1 MVTIKKESV
10 DAQIYKFV
18 LRGKHLRARLISSPH
33 LRYIFL
39 RRGGWTDRSMVQSRL
54 SGHGGRVLAAPRRL
68 RLAFPDSVR
77 RRPDAATVG
86 RSARSGH
93 QSASSEPANLS
104 LSLSLALSRARRGA
118 RARAAASSR
127 HTRTSTHRNTCRAH
141 ACPPES
147 AHMHTA
153 FPLAP
158 SHPAERPSSSR
169 GDPARRGLHPAHDA
183 RGSPSSWPS
192 LAAAVR
198 SQTSTRQARGVRTY
212 ARTHARN
219 TTDHVQGP
227 RGSFLLFSRPTARSI
242 RSKDTRR
249 RIFGA
254 VHFVLLSLPA
264 LPPFFATASNTLY
277 GIHRSD
283 LVFLA
288 SVHPTSLVERRR
300 GTRSLEFPARVTA
313 ATACACAPFRG
324 DSFREDRACDGDGPR
339 DGKSCTHGASA
350 RASSPWWKGKGCGE
364 LLTVEDHRWRE
375 RLPPMGDDSKGNER
389 RTPGRMEKVAA
400 WRAEGRDIPRPDF
413 ATRVREG
420 GKLMTVAAGGV
431 RLFPYWTL
439 ADQLTVCFFS
449 FFFSKGGGDTLPCA
463 RRTRGGGSRTEQ
475 PGVREWVLL
484 ILACETKGRGVKGT
498 QSCKYNRVRTM
509 GRGRRLWSLGRR
521 RVSLGWDL
529 LFSPPSPF
537 LSSPLLPPFFVLPPS
552 SHFLVAPYTL
562 MDNNSTNELN
572 SYNNE

>member
-1 MVTIKKESV
+1 MIGSNLRFGKSISSPFIDPSPAKDRLSLLLTYVKSNFNSHVVTIKKESV

-118 RARAAASSR
+118 RARRRVLSHTHVRAHIGIRVRARTKSTRVPARERAHAHGLPSRSIPPRRTSLLVARRSCEERSPSSARRERESEFLAVPRGCSAFPNIHEASSR
-127 HTRTSTHRNTCRAH
+127 
-141 ACPPES
+141 CP
-147 AHMHTA
+147 H
-153 FPLAP
+153 
-158 SHPAERPSSSR
+158 
-169 GDPARRGLHPAHDA
+169 
-183 RGSPSSWPS
+183 
-192 LAAAVR
+192 V
-198 SQTSTRQARGVRTY
+198 
-212 ARTHARN
+212 RTHARTQHHRPRSR
-219 TTDHVQGP
+219 TTRILP
-227 RGSFLLFSRPTARSI
+227 PLFSTARSI

-313 ATACACAPFRG
+313 VTACACAPFRG

-350 RASSPWWKGKGCGE
+350 RASSPW
-364 LLTVEDHRWRE
+364 
-375 RLPPMGDDSKGNER
+375 
-389 RTPGRMEKVAA
+389 
-400 WRAEGRDIPRPDF
+400 
-413 ATRVREG
+413 
-420 GKLMTVAAGGV
+420 
-431 RLFPYWTL
+431 
-439 ADQLTVCFFS
+439 
-449 FFFSKGGGDTLPCA
+449 
-463 RRTRGGGSRTEQ
+463 
-475 PGVREWVLL
+475 
-484 ILACETKGRGVKGT
+484 
-498 QSCKYNRVRTM
+498 
-509 GRGRRLWSLGRR
+509 
-521 RVSLGWDL
+521 
-529 LFSPPSPF
+529 
-537 LSSPLLPPFFVLPPS
+537 
-552 SHFLVAPYTL
+552 
-562 MDNNSTNELN
+562 
-572 SYNNE
+572 

>member
-1 MVTIKKESV
+1 MIGSNLRFGKSISSPFIDPSPAKDRLSLLITYVKSNFNSHVVTIKKESI

-18 LRGKHLRARLISSPH
+18 LRGKHLRTRLISSPH

-183 RGSPSSWPS
+183 RGSPSSWLVP
-192 LAAAVR
+192 
-198 SQTSTRQARGVRTY
+198 RGCSAFPNIHEASSRCPHV
-212 ARTHARN
+212 RTHARTQHHRPRSR
-219 TTDHVQGP
+219 TTRILP
-227 RGSFLLFSRPTARSI
+227 PLFSTARSI

-350 RASSPWWKGKGCGE
+350 RASSPW
-364 LLTVEDHRWRE
+364 
-375 RLPPMGDDSKGNER
+375 
-389 RTPGRMEKVAA
+389 
-400 WRAEGRDIPRPDF
+400 
-413 ATRVREG
+413 
-420 GKLMTVAAGGV
+420 
-431 RLFPYWTL
+431 
-439 ADQLTVCFFS
+439 
-449 FFFSKGGGDTLPCA
+449 
-463 RRTRGGGSRTEQ
+463 
-475 PGVREWVLL
+475 
-484 ILACETKGRGVKGT
+484 
-498 QSCKYNRVRTM
+498 
-509 GRGRRLWSLGRR
+509 
-521 RVSLGWDL
+521 
-529 LFSPPSPF
+529 
-537 LSSPLLPPFFVLPPS
+537 
-552 SHFLVAPYTL
+552 
-562 MDNNSTNELN
+562 
-572 SYNNE
+572 

>member
-1 MVTIKKESV
+1 MIGSNLRFGKSISSPFIDPSPAKDRLSLLITYVKSNFNSHVVTIKKESV

-127 HTRTSTHRNTCRAH
+127 HTRTSTHRNTCTRTYVEHTRARQR
-141 ACPPES
+141 ARTC
-147 AHMHTA
+147 T
-153 FPLAP
+153 
-158 SHPAERPSSSR
+158 RPSLS
-169 GDPARRGLHPAHDA
+169 LHPTPPSVPPRRAA
-183 RGSPSSWPS
+183 ILRGEVSIQRTTREGVRVPGSS

-350 RASSPWWKGKGCGE
+350 RASSPW
-364 LLTVEDHRWRE
+364 
-375 RLPPMGDDSKGNER
+375 
-389 RTPGRMEKVAA
+389 
-400 WRAEGRDIPRPDF
+400 
-413 ATRVREG
+413 
-420 GKLMTVAAGGV
+420 
-431 RLFPYWTL
+431 
-439 ADQLTVCFFS
+439 
-449 FFFSKGGGDTLPCA
+449 
-463 RRTRGGGSRTEQ
+463 
-475 PGVREWVLL
+475 
-484 ILACETKGRGVKGT
+484 
-498 QSCKYNRVRTM
+498 
-509 GRGRRLWSLGRR
+509 
-521 RVSLGWDL
+521 
-529 LFSPPSPF
+529 
-537 LSSPLLPPFFVLPPS
+537 
-552 SHFLVAPYTL
+552 
-562 MDNNSTNELN
+562 
-572 SYNNE
+572 

>member
-1 MVTIKKESV
+1 MIGSNLRFGKSISSPFIDPSPAKDRLSLLITYVKSNFNSHVVTIKKESV

-183 RGSPSSWPS
+183 RGSPSSWLVP
-192 LAAAVR
+192 
-198 SQTSTRQARGVRTY
+198 RGCSAFPNIHEASSRCPHV
-212 ARTHARN
+212 RTHARTQHHRPRSR
-219 TTDHVQGP
+219 TTRILPPLFSTDATLDTLQGHAASNLRRGPLRSPLPPRSPSLLRDSEQHIIRDTPLGPRVSRIRAPDLARGEEERNEEPRVSRACHRCNCLCLCSVSRGFVP
-227 RGSFLLFSRPTARSI
+227 RGSCV
-242 RSKDTRR
+242 RR
-249 RIFGA
+249 
-254 VHFVLLSLPA
+254 
-264 LPPFFATASNTLY
+264 
-277 GIHRSD
+277 
-283 LVFLA
+283 
-288 SVHPTSLVERRR
+288 
-300 GTRSLEFPARVTA
+300 
-313 ATACACAPFRG
+313 
-324 DSFREDRACDGDGPR
+324 
-339 DGKSCTHGASA
+339 
-350 RASSPWWKGKGCGE
+350 
-364 LLTVEDHRWRE
+364 
-375 RLPPMGDDSKGNER
+375 
-389 RTPGRMEKVAA
+389 
-400 WRAEGRDIPRPDF
+400 
-413 ATRVREG
+413 
-420 GKLMTVAAGGV
+420 
-431 RLFPYWTL
+431 
-439 ADQLTVCFFS
+439 
-449 FFFSKGGGDTLPCA
+449 
-463 RRTRGGGSRTEQ
+463 
-475 PGVREWVLL
+475 
-484 ILACETKGRGVKGT
+484 
-498 QSCKYNRVRTM
+498 
-509 GRGRRLWSLGRR
+509 
-521 RVSLGWDL
+521 
-529 LFSPPSPF
+529 
-537 LSSPLLPPFFVLPPS
+537 
-552 SHFLVAPYTL
+552 
-562 MDNNSTNELN
+562 
-572 SYNNE
+572 

>member
-1 MVTIKKESV
+1 MIGSNLRFGKSISSPFIDPSPAKDRLSLLITYVKSNFNSHVVTIKKESV

-227 RGSFLLFSRPTARSI
+227 RGSFLLFSRRHARYAPRTRGVESSARST
-242 RSKDTRR
+242 S
-249 RIFGA
+249 FSSPSP
-254 VHFVLLSLPA
+254 LSLPSSRQRA
-264 LPPFFATASNTLY
+264 THYTGYTARTSCFSHPCTRPRSWRGGEERGASSFPRVSPLQLPVLVLRFEGIRSARIVRATVT
-277 GIHRSD
+277 G
-283 LVFLA
+283 LA
-288 SVHPTSLVERRR
+288 TENRARTGRAHGPARR
-300 GTRSLEFPARVTA
+300 GE
-313 ATACACAPFRG
+313 
-324 DSFREDRACDGDGPR
+324 
-339 DGKSCTHGASA
+339 
-350 RASSPWWKGKGCGE
+350 
-364 LLTVEDHRWRE
+364 
-375 RLPPMGDDSKGNER
+375 
-389 RTPGRMEKVAA
+389 
-400 WRAEGRDIPRPDF
+400 
-413 ATRVREG
+413 
-420 GKLMTVAAGGV
+420 
-431 RLFPYWTL
+431 
-439 ADQLTVCFFS
+439 
-449 FFFSKGGGDTLPCA
+449 
-463 RRTRGGGSRTEQ
+463 
-475 PGVREWVLL
+475 
-484 ILACETKGRGVKGT
+484 KGRVVE
-498 QSCKYNRVRTM
+498 SC
-509 GRGRRLWSLGRR
+509 
-521 RVSLGWDL
+521 
-529 LFSPPSPF
+529 
-537 LSSPLLPPFFVLPPS
+537 
-552 SHFLVAPYTL
+552 
-562 MDNNSTNELN
+562 
-572 SYNNE
+572 

>member
-1 MVTIKKESV
+1 MIGSNLRFGKSISSPFIDPSPAKDRLSLLITYVKSNFNSHVVTIKKESV

-93 QSASSEPANLS
+93 QSASSEPAS
-104 LSLSLALSRARRGA
+104 LSPSRSPSRAHVEA
-118 RARAAASSR
+118 RARAPPRPLDTHVRAHIGIR
-127 HTRTSTHRNTCRAH
+127 VEHTRARQRARTC
-141 ACPPES
+141 
-147 AHMHTA
+147 T
-153 FPLAP
+153 
-158 SHPAERPSSSR
+158 RPSLS
-169 GDPARRGLHPAHDA
+169 LHPTPPNVPPRRAA
-183 RGSPSSWPS
+183 ILRGEVSIQRTTREGVRVPGSS

-350 RASSPWWKGKGCGE
+350 RASSPW
-364 LLTVEDHRWRE
+364 
-375 RLPPMGDDSKGNER
+375 
-389 RTPGRMEKVAA
+389 
-400 WRAEGRDIPRPDF
+400 
-413 ATRVREG
+413 
-420 GKLMTVAAGGV
+420 
-431 RLFPYWTL
+431 
-439 ADQLTVCFFS
+439 
-449 FFFSKGGGDTLPCA
+449 
-463 RRTRGGGSRTEQ
+463 
-475 PGVREWVLL
+475 
-484 ILACETKGRGVKGT
+484 
-498 QSCKYNRVRTM
+498 
-509 GRGRRLWSLGRR
+509 
-521 RVSLGWDL
+521 
-529 LFSPPSPF
+529 
-537 LSSPLLPPFFVLPPS
+537 
-552 SHFLVAPYTL
+552 
-562 MDNNSTNELN
+562 
-572 SYNNE
+572 